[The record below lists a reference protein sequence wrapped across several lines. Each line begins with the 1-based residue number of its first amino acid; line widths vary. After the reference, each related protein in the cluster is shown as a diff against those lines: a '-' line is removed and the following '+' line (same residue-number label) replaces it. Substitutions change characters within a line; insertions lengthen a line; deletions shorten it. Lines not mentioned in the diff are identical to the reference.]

1 MIKRE
6 KWDKIVE
13 RLVAFG
19 VDKWMHI
26 VIIMLVAWVASVMFL
41 PFGLHRAVRGLFG
54 ILVGMILSVAKEVY
68 DEKTTGVFDNRD
80 LAADAI
86 GLALFYA
93 IYTI

>member
-1 MIKRE
+1 MKRE

-13 RLVAFG
+13 WLVAFG

-26 VIIMLVAWVASVMFL
+26 VIIMVLAWVASLVLL

-54 ILVGMILSVAKEVY
+54 IMAGIVFSILKEVY
-68 DEKTTGVFDNRD
+68 DEKTTGIFDNRD

-93 IYTI
+93 MYTL